1 MKNMENRP
9 LTDAEM
15 DKIAEMA
22 ANKAFDKFHAA
33 VGRSVLKK
41 SAWVLSGVIIA
52 VVVFLQDG
60 IAK

>member
-1 MKNMENRP
+1 MDDRK
-9 LTDAEM
+9 LTDSEM

-52 VVVFLQDG
+52 VVVFLQEG
-60 IAK
+60 IVK

>member
-1 MKNMENRP
+1 MNDRK
-9 LTDAEM
+9 LTDAEIEL
-15 DKIAEMA
+15 IAEVA

>member
-33 VGRSVLKK
+33 VGRSVLKT

-52 VVVFLQDG
+52 IVVFLQEG
-60 IAK
+60 FPK

>member
-1 MKNMENRP
+1 MENRP

-15 DKIAEMA
+15 DKIADLA

>member
-33 VGRSVLKK
+33 VGESVVKK
-41 SAWVLSGVIIA
+41 AVWILGAGAFAIWVYFNGDIP
-52 VVVFLQDG
+52 
-60 IAK
+60 K